1 MKKSSGSLTLTP
13 VHLNGYDG
21 AAGHPPP
28 ATVKAEQKPPQDD
41 EEEDEDP
48 FGPPPTHRERS
59 ESITSRG
66 NWGNRW
72 EFLLSCVGLSVGI
85 GNVWR
90 FPYLAYQNGGGAF
103 LIPYL
108 IMLALAGKPM
118 YFLELAFGQFA
129 GQGPLTIWACAPICK
144 GVGFAMVCVSM
155 VVAVYYNV
163 IMAYTIYY
171 TASTFQSEVPWARC
185 DPLWANTTP
194 CFVRSQN
201 TSEVN
206 LNETKPSSQVYWERY
221 VLEISDGIEDLGGVK
236 WDLALCLLL
245 SWIIVVVCLMKGIKT
260 SGKVVYFAAT
270 FPYVILITLMI
281 TGLCQPGAVNG
292 VLYFITPSFERLLD
306 IKVWQAAAGQMFF
319 SLSLSMGGLIMYSS
333 YNKFSNNVFRDAMIV
348 SVLDTFTSIIS
359 GMVIFSVLGAM
370 AHDLG
375 NVDVKDVAQG
385 GPGLAFVAYPEA
397 LTRLPVPQL
406 WSVLFFLM
414 LFILGLDS
422 EFAILETFVTSICDQ
437 APFLR
442 KHKWGFTI
450 VMGIVCFLLGLPMV
464 TRGGQYI
471 FEIVDRFG
479 GSTTLTFI
487 GLVEVISLVYIY
499 GYSRF
504 SDDVFFMLDRRLGWY
519 WKVTW
524 TVTSPLVLLV
534 IFIFSMVDQNEPVK
548 YGSYEYPSWA
558 IGIGWTI
565 TLFVMLQIP
574 FWAIVAVHRERG
586 NTLWEKI
593 RHACR
598 PSKHWG
604 PSDPA
609 LKEQWKIATGRHAH
623 PDVKVELKKFSQADT
638 CYSVNG
644 AAGVDNK
651 AYVVTER
658 DSR

>member
-1 MKKSSGSLTLTP
+1 MLLTPVLSSGSLTLTP
-13 VHLNGYDG
+13 VHLNGYD
-21 AAGHPPP
+21 AAAPHQPPTVTANKVQDDDDDPFAPPP
-28 ATVKAEQKPPQDD
+28 P
-41 EEEDEDP
+41 
-48 FGPPPTHRERS
+48 HRERS
-59 ESITSRG
+59 ESVTSRG
-66 NWGNRW
+66 NWGSRW

-171 TASTFQSEVPWARC
+171 TASTFQSQVPWARC
-185 DPLWANTTP
+185 DP
-194 CFVRSQN
+194 R
-201 TSEVN
+201 
-206 LNETKPSSQVYWERY
+206 RY
-221 VLEISDGIEDLGGVK
+221 VLEISDGLEDLGGVK

-245 SWIIVVVCLMKGIKT
+245 SWIIVVACLVKGIKT

-281 TGLCQPGAVNG
+281 TGLCQPGAING
-292 VLYFITPSFERLLD
+292 VLYFITPSFDRLLD

-333 YNKFSNNVFRDAMIV
+333 YNKFSNNVFRDAMVV

-422 EFAILETFVTSICDQ
+422 EFAILETFVTSLCDQ
-437 APFLR
+437 IPYLR
-442 KHKWGFTI
+442 KHKWQFTMA
-450 VMGIVCFLLGLPMV
+450 MGAVCFLLGLPMV

-504 SDDVFFMLDRRLGWY
+504 SDDVYFMLNRRLGWY

-534 IFIFSMVDQNEPVK
+534 IFIFSMLDQNEPVK
-548 YGSYEYPSWA
+548 YGDYEYPPWA

-574 FWAIVAVHRERG
+574 FWAIVAVHRAPG
-586 NTLWEKI
+586 NTLM
-593 RHACR
+593 
-598 PSKHWG
+598 
-604 PSDPA
+604 
-609 LKEQWKIATGRHAH
+609 Q
-623 PDVKVELKKFSQADT
+623 
-638 CYSVNG
+638 
-644 AAGVDNK
+644 
-651 AYVVTER
+651 
-658 DSR
+658 

>member
-1 MKKSSGSLTLTP
+1 MAKKSSGSLTLTP
-13 VHLNGYDG
+13 VQLNGYDG
-21 AAGHPPP
+21 PAAATTHQPP
-28 ATVKAEQKPPQDD
+28 AHKEPDGGDHHVAE
-41 EEEDEDP
+41 
-48 FGPPPTHRERS
+48 RERS
-59 ESITSRG
+59 PSVTSRG
-66 NWGNRW
+66 NWGSKW

-108 IMLALAGKPM
+108 IMLALAGRPM

-129 GQGPLTIWACAPICK
+129 GQGPLTIWACSPICK
-144 GVGFAMVCVSM
+144 GVGAAMVCVSM

-171 TASTFQSEVPWARC
+171 TASTFQAQVPWQRC
-185 DPLWANTTP
+185 DPLWANNTP

-201 TSEVN
+201 TSLIN

-221 VLEISDGIEDLGGVK
+221 VLDISDGLDDLGGVK

-245 SWIIVVVCLMKGIKT
+245 SWIIVVACLVKGIKT

-281 TGLCQPGAVNG
+281 TGLCQPGAING
-292 VLYFITPSFERLLD
+292 VLYFITPSFERLRD

-319 SLSLSMGGLIMYSS
+319 SLGLSMGGLIMYSS

-422 EFAILETFVTSICDQ
+422 EFAILETFVTSVCDQ

-442 KHKWGFTI
+442 RHKWAFTI

-487 GLVEVISLVYIY
+487 GLVEVISLIYIY
-499 GYSRF
+499 GYSKF
-504 SDDVFFMLDRRLGWY
+504 SDDVYFMLNRRLGWY

-534 IFIFSMVDQNEPVK
+534 IFIFSMVDQGEPVK
-548 YGSYEYPSWA
+548 YGNYEYPPWA

-574 FWAIVAVHRERG
+574 FWAIVAIYRASGE
-586 NTLWEKI
+586 TLWEKV
-593 RHACR
+593 RQASR
-598 PSKHWG
+598 PSKRWG

-609 LKEQWKIATGRHAH
+609 LKEQWKASTGQTQ
-623 PDVKVELKKFSQADT
+623 PDVKVELKKFSQGDIST
-638 CYSVNG
+638 DVT
-644 AAGVDNK
+644 GVENK
-651 AYVVTER
+651 AYVITEQ
-658 DSR
+658 DSH